1 MAYSAGNLPEA
12 FSLAVATHISM
23 CDQCR
28 AALESFDAVGGALL
42 EDSSQVSVD
51 TDALARTLSMIR
63 SGPQDIDLSQAV
75 ESPASTTREI
85 PAPLADYIGDR
96 FEDIT
101 WKPIGMGV
109 KQSILETSD
118 DATARLLYIPP
129 GTAVPDHSH
138 SGTELTLVLQGAF
151 ADEDDYFAAGDI
163 EVADGDV
170 KHAPV
175 AAEGEACICLA
186 VTEAPLKFSKLFHK
200 AVQPFL
206 NI

>member
-1 MAYSAGNLPEA
+1 MAYSSGNLPEA

-28 AALESFDAVGGALL
+28 AFLESYDAVGGALL
-42 EDSSQVSVD
+42 EESEQVAVD
-51 TDALARTLSMIR
+51 TDALSKTLSMIR
-63 SGPQDIDLSQAV
+63 SGSQTIDL
-75 ESPASTTREI
+75 PKPFKNTASEAREI
-85 PAPLADYIGDR
+85 PVPLSDYIGER
-96 FEDIT
+96 FEEIT
-101 WKPIGMGV
+101 WKSIGMGV
-109 KQSILETSD
+109 KQSILDTSD

-138 SGTELTLVLQGAF
+138 SGTEVTLVLKGAF
-151 ADEDDYFAAGDI
+151 ADGDDYFAAGDI
-163 EVADGDV
+163 EVADGYV

>member
-1 MAYSAGNLPEA
+1 MAYSSGNLPEA
-12 FSLAVATHISM
+12 LSLAVATHISM
-23 CDQCR
+23 CDKCR

-42 EDSSQVSVD
+42 EDSQEVSID
-51 TDALARTLSMIR
+51 SDALVKTLSLIR
-63 SGPQDIDLSQAV
+63 SDPQGINLPKAV
-75 ESPASTTREI
+75 EPPSKPCEI
-85 PAPLADYIGDR
+85 PMPLAGYIGDR
-96 FEDIT
+96 FEDIK
-101 WKPIGMGV
+101 WKHIGMGV

-138 SGTELTLVLQGAF
+138 SGIELTLVLQGAF

-175 AAEGEACICLA
+175 AAEGMPCICLA
-186 VTEAPLKFSKLFHK
+186 VTEAPLKFSKFIHK

>member
-1 MAYSAGNLPEA
+1 MAYSSGNLPEA
-12 FSLAVATHISM
+12 LSLAVATHISM
-23 CDQCR
+23 CDKCR

-42 EDSSQVSVD
+42 EDSQEVSID
-51 TDALARTLSMIR
+51 TDALVKTLSLIR
-63 SGPQDIDLSQAV
+63 SGTQDINLPEAV
-75 ESPASTTREI
+75 EPQSKPCEI
-85 PAPLADYIGDR
+85 PMPLADYIGDR
-96 FEDIT
+96 FEDIK

-138 SGTELTLVLQGAF
+138 SGIELTLVLQGAF
-151 ADEDDYFAAGDI
+151 EDEDDYFAAGDI

-175 AAEGEACICLA
+175 AAEGMPCICLA
-186 VTEAPLKFSKLFHK
+186 VTEAPLKFSKFIHK

>member
-1 MAYSAGNLPEA
+1 MAYSSGNLPEA
-12 FSLAVATHISM
+12 LSLAVATHISM
-23 CDQCR
+23 CDKCR

-42 EDSSQVSVD
+42 EDSSQASVEA
-51 TDALARTLSMIR
+51 DALSRTLSMIR
-63 SGPQDIDLSQAV
+63 SDPQATEPQQADQQ
-75 ESPASTTREI
+75 PLDKTREM

-101 WKPIGMGV
+101 WKSIGMGV

-170 KHAPV
+170 EHAPV
-175 AAEGEACICLA
+175 AADGEPCICLA
-186 VTEAPLKFSKLFHK
+186 VTEAPLKFSKFFHK

>member
-1 MAYSAGNLPEA
+1 
-12 FSLAVATHISM
+12 
-23 CDQCR
+23 
-28 AALESFDAVGGALL
+28 
-42 EDSSQVSVD
+42 
-51 TDALARTLSMIR
+51 
-63 SGPQDIDLSQAV
+63 
-75 ESPASTTREI
+75 
-85 PAPLADYIGDR
+85 
-96 FEDIT
+96 
-101 WKPIGMGV
+101 MGV

-170 KHAPV
+170 KHAPM

-200 AVQPFL
+200 TVQPFL

>member
-1 MAYSAGNLPEA
+1 MAYSSGNLPEA

-42 EDSSQVSVD
+42 ENSAEVAVQ
-51 TDALARTLSMIR
+51 TDALAKTMALIKADTQQRNAAQSEEAR
-63 SGPQDIDLSQAV
+63 RG
-75 ESPASTTREI
+75 TRGDV
-85 PAPLADYIGDR
+85 PAPLAEYIGTS
-96 FEDIT
+96 FEDVQ

-109 KQSILETSD
+109 KQSILETAGG
-118 DATARLLYIPP
+118 ATARLLFIPP

-151 ADEDDYFAAGDI
+151 ADDDDYFAAGDI
-163 EVADGDV
+163 EIADGDV
-170 KHAPV
+170 KQAPV
-175 AAEGEACICLA
+175 AANDMPCICLA
-186 VTEAPLKFSKLFHK
+186 VTEAPLKFSKFFHK

>member
-1 MAYSAGNLPEA
+1 MAYSSGNLPEA
-12 FSLAVATHISM
+12 LSLAVATHISM
-23 CDQCR
+23 CDKCR

-42 EDSSQVSVD
+42 EDSQEMSIDS
-51 TDALARTLSMIR
+51 DALVKTLSLIR
-63 SGPQDIDLSQAV
+63 SDPQGINLPQAV
-75 ESPASTTREI
+75 EPPSKPCEI
-85 PAPLADYIGDR
+85 PMPLAGYIGDR
-96 FEDIT
+96 FEDIK

-138 SGTELTLVLQGAF
+138 SGIELTLVLQGAF

-175 AAEGEACICLA
+175 AAEGIPCICLA
-186 VTEAPLKFSKLFHK
+186 VTEAPLKFSKFIHK

>member
-1 MAYSAGNLPEA
+1 MAYSSGNLPEA

-28 AALESFDAVGGALL
+28 AALESFDAVGGAIL
-42 EDSSQVSVD
+42 ENSSQASIE
-51 TDALARTLSMIR
+51 TDALSKTLSMIR
-63 SGPQDIDLSQAV
+63 SGPQDIGLPQADQQSMKKTSV
-75 ESPASTTREI
+75 I

-101 WKPIGMGV
+101 WKSIGMGV
-109 KQSILETSD
+109 KQSIVETSN

-129 GTAVPDHSH
+129 GTAMPDHGH

-170 KHAPV
+170 EHAPV
-175 AAEGEACICLA
+175 AADGEPCICLA

>member
-1 MAYSAGNLPEA
+1 MAYSSAL
-12 FSLAVATHISM
+12 SLAVATHISM
-23 CDQCR
+23 CDKCR

-42 EDSSQVSVD
+42 EDSSQASVEA
-51 TDALARTLSMIR
+51 DALSRTLSMIR
-63 SGPQDIDLSQAV
+63 SDPQATEPQQADQQ
-75 ESPASTTREI
+75 PLDKTREI

-101 WKPIGMGV
+101 WKSIGMGV

-170 KHAPV
+170 EHAPV
-175 AAEGEACICLA
+175 AADGEPCICLA
-186 VTEAPLKFSKLFHK
+186 VTEAPLKFSKFFHK

>member
-75 ESPASTTREI
+75 ERPASKTREI

-101 WKPIGMGV
+101 WKSIGMGV

-170 KHAPV
+170 EHAPV

-186 VTEAPLKFSKLFHK
+186 VTEAPLKLSKLFHK

>member
-1 MAYSAGNLPEA
+1 MAYSSGNLPESL
-12 FSLAVATHISM
+12 SLAVATHISM
-23 CDQCR
+23 CDKCR
-28 AALESFDAVGGALL
+28 VAMESFDAVGGALL
-42 EDSSQVSVD
+42 EDSSEMSID
-51 TDALARTLSMIR
+51 TDALSKTLSMIR
-63 SGPQDIDLSQAV
+63 SGPQNIDQLQAGERPV
-75 ESPASTTREI
+75 RKVCEI
-85 PAPLADYIGDR
+85 PAPLMDYIGER
-96 FEDIT
+96 FEDIA
-101 WKPIGMGV
+101 WKSIGMGV

-138 SGTELTLVLQGAF
+138 SGIELTLVLQGAF

-170 KHAPV
+170 EHAPV
-175 AAEGEACICLA
+175 AADGVACICLA
-186 VTEAPLKFSKLFHK
+186 VTEAPLKFSKFFHK

>member
-63 SGPQDIDLSQAV
+63 SAPQDNDLSQAV
-75 ESPASTTREI
+75 ESPASKTREI

-96 FEDIT
+96 LEDIT
-101 WKPIGMGV
+101 WKSIGMGV

-175 AAEGEACICLA
+175 AAEGGA
-186 VTEAPLKFSKLFHK
+186 
-200 AVQPFL
+200 
-206 NI
+206 

>member
-1 MAYSAGNLPEA
+1 MAYSSGNLPEA

-23 CDQCR
+23 CDKCR

-42 EDSSQVSVD
+42 EDSAQVAVD
-51 TDALARTLSMIR
+51 MDALSKTLSMIR
-63 SGPQDIDLSQAV
+63 SGPQNIDQLQSA
-75 ESPASTTREI
+75 ERPARKDCEI
-85 PAPLADYIGDR
+85 PAPLLDYIGES
-96 FEDIT
+96 FEDIN
-101 WKPIGMGV
+101 WKSIGMGV

-170 KHAPV
+170 EHAPV
-175 AAEGEACICLA
+175 AADGEPCICLA